1 MSQFHH
7 KKIKQFSLNGQI
19 HDESSIPRL
28 KGEYIRLIVT
38 EMRETG
44 YSPRFD
50 IEPDFTI
57 EYIEDKEYF
66 HFELS
71 VYGVYVG
78 KRNSKWIVGIDGYK
92 AIYIQQNKSSESL
105 QDQASPL
112 K

>member
-7 KKIKQFSLNGQI
+7 RKIKQFCLDGNI
-19 HDESSIPRL
+19 HDESAIPRL
-28 KGEYIRLIVT
+28 KGEYIRLLVS

-57 EYIEDKEYF
+57 EYIQDKEYF
-66 HFELS
+66 KFELS

-78 KRNSKWIVGIDGYK
+78 KRNSKWISGIDGHK
-92 AIYIQQNKSSESL
+92 AIYIPQSKSEESSSA
-105 QDQASPL
+105 QASAS